1 MTSAADHARTDRG
14 RGSARD
20 ARTTDAG
27 GPRPRGDGAF
37 DPASVMLELQGAA
50 GNRAVADLVA
60 HAGPRAHPRTLPF
73 SVQRQ
78 PPTRKGAGS
87 AGATSGAAG
96 GTTAVK
102 RGGINAP
109 TGGTAAEL
117 TTAEAWLRYVALRGN
132 APAPSAP
139 VPQSYHGIISAVQ
152 SAIAGPGPIPASELL
167 LDELAFGDARA

>member
-1 MTSAADHARTDRG
+1 MSLGILGEGRRDPAAGAAAAAKSARVAIDPRRGLDLRSARQMTSAADHARTDRG

-37 DPASVMLELQGAA
+37 DAASVMLDLQGAA

-78 PPTRKGAGS
+78 PPTRKG
-87 AGATSGAAG
+87 G
-96 GTTAVK
+96 G
-102 RGGINAP
+102 
-109 TGGTAAEL
+109 
-117 TTAEAWLRYVALRGN
+117 
-132 APAPSAP
+132 APARRPAPRVAQPPSSAAASTPRPAAP
-139 VPQSYHGIISAVQ
+139 PPS
-152 SAIAGPGPIPASELL
+152 
-167 LDELAFGDARA
+167 